1 VTDFLIYEQQSGV
14 VTLTMNNPDKRNS
27 LTGDERGN
35 YQADDF
41 ENACNQVNADMTVK
55 AVILTGAGKAFSAG
69 GDIFAMRDKTG
80 TSSGRPIDIRN
91 NYRNGIQR
99 IPLAFYHI
107 EVPTI
112 AAVNGAAMGAG
123 CDLATMCDMRIAS
136 EYAKFAESF
145 VKLGIIPGDGGAWFL
160 PRAVGMSKAC
170 EMAFTGD
177 TIDAEE
183 ALACGLVSKVVPA
196 DQLMDAANDLA
207 NRIAV
212 NPGHALR
219 MTKRLLREGQLSRL
233 DTGLELSAALQP
245 LAHYTEEHDEAV
257 AKMIDN
263 VQGNKAKREG

>member
-1 VTDFLIYEQQSGV
+1 VANFLIYEQQGGV

-41 ENACNQVNADMTVK
+41 ENACNRVNADISVK
-55 AVILTGAGKAFSAG
+55 VVILTGAGKAFSAG

-80 TSSGRPIDIRN
+80 TSAGRPVDIRN

-112 AAVNGAAMGAG
+112 AAVNGAAIGAG

-177 TIDAEE
+177 TIDAKE
-183 ALACGLVSKVVPA
+183 ALACGLVSKIVSA
-196 DQLMDAANDLA
+196 NQLMTAANELA
-207 NRIAV
+207 DRIAV

-233 DTGLELSAALQP
+233 DTVLELSAALQP
-245 LAHYTEEHDEAV
+245 LAHFTEEHDIAV
-257 AKMIDN
+257 AQVIDK
-263 VQGNKAKREG
+263 VQGKKAEN